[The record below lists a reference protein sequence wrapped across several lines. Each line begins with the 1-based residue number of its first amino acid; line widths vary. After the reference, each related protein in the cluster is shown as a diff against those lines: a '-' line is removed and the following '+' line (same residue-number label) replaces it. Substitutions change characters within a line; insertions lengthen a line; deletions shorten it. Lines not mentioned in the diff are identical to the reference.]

1 MIDLLPHAEGVLL
14 PVRAQP
20 GAKANALRGVHGGML
35 KVAVTQVAEKGKAN
49 EAIIK
54 TLAECLGLP
63 RSQVELVGGTASR
76 EKKVLI
82 RGVSVEDLRERIGAV
97 RGEK

>member
-1 MIDLLPHAEGVLL
+1 
-14 PVRAQP
+14 
-20 GAKANALRGVHGGML
+20 ML

-54 TLAECLGLP
+54 TLAKCLGLP
-63 RSQVELVGGTASR
+63 RSHVELVSGTASR

-82 RGVSVEDLRERIGAV
+82 RGVTIEDLRERIRAV
-97 RGEK
+97 RG

>member
-1 MIDLLPHAEGVLL
+1 MPI
-14 PVRAQP
+14 RAQP

-49 EAIIK
+49 EAVIK
-54 TLAECLGLP
+54 TLAKCLGVA
-63 RSQVELVGGTASR
+63 RSQVELIGGATSR

-82 RGVSVEDLRERIGAV
+82 RGVTSENLRARIGAV
-97 RGEK
+97 LAD